1 MSHSTFIRN
10 SMLIREVRARKSNFS
25 YITSLIFKTD
35 TVTSVTRRNLLEGNL
50 LKGYLLERNLHE
62 GNLLERN
69 LLERDLLARNPL
81 KRNLLKR
88 NLPKRNLL
96 KRNIFTKKNFKRNIT
111 RSGGGDQ
118 PKRWPFHRRV
128 QGRSPQRGP
137 QNSMKVSQ
145 QIVKI

>member
-25 YITSLIFKTD
+25 YITSLIFKTH
-35 TVTSVTRRNLLEGNL
+35 TVTSVTRRNLLEGHL
-50 LKGYLLERNLHE
+50 LKGNLLERNLLE

-69 LLERDLLARNPL
+69 LLERDLLERNLLARNPL

-111 RSGGGDQ
+111 RSGIGDQ
-118 PKRWPFHRRV
+118 PKSV

>member
-1 MSHSTFIRN
+1 
-10 SMLIREVRARKSNFS
+10 MLIREVRARKSNFS

-50 LKGYLLERNLHE
+50 LKGYLLERNLLE
-62 GNLLERN
+62 RDLLERN
-69 LLERDLLARNPL
+69 LLERDLLERNLLARNPL